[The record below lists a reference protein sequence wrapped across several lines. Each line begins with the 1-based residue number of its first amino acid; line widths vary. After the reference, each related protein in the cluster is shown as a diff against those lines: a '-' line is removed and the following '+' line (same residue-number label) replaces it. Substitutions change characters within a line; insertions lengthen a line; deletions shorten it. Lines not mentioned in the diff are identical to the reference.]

1 MANSSPLRSY
11 KSLCPGCGAGV
22 EFLSAQSTHTICSFC
37 QSTVAR
43 QGDVLSRVGKMAE
56 VFEDFSPLQLMA
68 SGKYEG
74 ETFTVIGRLQY
85 AYPEGVWSEWVC
97 LLDGGPIAYLSEDN
111 GSFVWSA
118 PLSTNPAV
126 LEASQYILGQ
136 SYPLINQSFTVS
148 STQKVSLK
156 TAQGE
161 LGVLPPLNTEFD
173 MIEMRSTDQTV
184 ISIDYSSTL
193 LGKAANVSLGKA
205 VELANLALTGLK
217 ENASQESKSR
227 QFECP
232 NCGSSIKPLFDD
244 SKTITC
250 SQCKSLIDL
259 SSGIGAELKA
269 ATQENPVNPTIALG
283 TVGKLDNIDW
293 QIVGFQHRMGTDAQE
308 PDESFG
314 WSEYLLYNQ
323 LKGFSF
329 LVESTEGWSWVKPL
343 TGAPK
348 SIKNGAAV
356 EYLGKTYT
364 LIETYNAKTYYV
376 LGEFYWRVELNQN
389 TKITDYSSGPSLIY
403 REQNTD
409 EIVWSQGQKL
419 LPAIVSKAFNFDAS
433 KGLSEVGGSSNSK
446 LRKQIIL
453 WSIIII
459 LIIIVVKCSDDCNPK
474 IENCTNR
481 TYGTGGSYGGYNS
494 GGSHK

>member
-1 MANSSPLRSY
+1 MANSSPSRRY
-11 KSLCPGCGAGV
+11 QSLCPGCGAGI
-22 EFLSAQSTHTICSFC
+22 EFLSAQSTHTICTFC

-43 QGDVLSRVGKMAE
+43 QGDVLSRIGKMAE

-74 ETFTVIGRLQY
+74 ENFTVIGRLQY

-148 STQKVSLK
+148 STQKVTLK

-161 LGVLPPLNTEFD
+161 LGSLPPLNTEFD
-173 MIEMRSTDQTV
+173 MVELRSNQSV
-184 ISIDYSSTL
+184 LSIDYSSTL
-193 LGKAANVSLGKA
+193 AGKSATVSLGQA
-205 VELANLALTGLK
+205 VDLSDLALTGLK
-217 ENASQESKSR
+217 ENVSQESKSR

-250 SQCKSLIDL
+250 SQCKSMIDL

-269 ATQENPVNPTIALG
+269 ATQDNPVNPTLALG
-283 TVGKLDNIDW
+283 TSGQLENIDW
-293 QIVGFQHRMGTDAQE
+293 QIVGFQHRMGTSPQE

-314 WSEYLLYNQ
+314 WSEYLLYNP

-329 LVESTEGWSWVKPL
+329 LVESTEGWSWVKPM

-348 SIKNGAAV
+348 SLKNGQAV

-364 LIETYNAKTYYV
+364 QTETYSAKTYYV
-376 LGEFYWRVELNQN
+376 LGEFYWRVSLDQN
-389 TKITDYSSGPSLIY
+389 TKNTDYSCGSSLINK
-403 REQNTD
+403 EQSKD
-409 EIVWSQGQKL
+409 EIVWSHGQKL
-419 LPAIVSKAFNFDAS
+419 LPTVVSKAFNIDAS
-433 KGLSEVGGSSNSK
+433 KGLSEVGDSQNSK

-453 WSIIII
+453 WSVIII
-459 LIIIVVKCSDDCNPK
+459 LIIIIVKCSDDCNPK
-474 IENCTNR
+474 IENCTTR
-481 TYGTGGSYGGYNS
+481 SSGTGGSYGGYSS